1 MQPGYLILLFS
12 LLILKFC
19 TDKTTIIIIIV
30 ATIFLLSNQNNTEG
44 LCPDP
49 TDNSC
54 WPDDE
59 QPPPP
64 YTTEEEVNLFDPP
77 KVGGVVKFSKNPV
90 RNCYYEAADN
100 SGPKKFDF
108 YEYPDSNWE
117 SGNNNAGFLSL
128 FGGFKVDRVQDGS
141 GQLKE
146 RKSIAKCQGNK
157 SDGTSCNTPEFQS
170 TLTPENCP
178 SEEGCTFA
186 AESWETVDGDVKLAD
201 IIMPINVHHKTF
213 LNDAEMRTD
222 FDTSGFKRILH
233 VHDEDSKIIFDKSD
247 GEKEDSAIINPN
259 RNFVSSKVNKLLFK
273 DVKYLKEK
281 NNEIY
286 VQCYPRSLN

>member
-1 MQPGYLILLFS
+1 MQSGYLILLFS
-12 LLILKFC
+12 LLILRFC

-77 KVGGVVKFSKNPV
+77 KVGNVVKFSKNPV
-90 RNCYYEAADN
+90 RHCYYEAADN

-108 YEYPDSNWE
+108 YEYPNSSWE
-117 SGNNNAGFLSL
+117 SGNNNAGFLSFL
-128 FGGFKVDRVQDGS
+128 GGYKVDQDKDGS
-141 GQLKE
+141 WQLKT
-146 RKSIAKCQGNK
+146 RKSIANCEGKK

-170 TLTPENCP
+170 TLTQENCP
-178 SEEGCTFA
+178 SDEGCTFKQ
-186 AESWETVDGDVKLAD
+186 ERWETPDSDVKLAD

-213 LNDAEMRTD
+213 LTDAEMRTD
-222 FDTSGFKRILH
+222 FDFDGFRRILD
-233 VHDEDSKIIFDKSD
+233 VQEEESKIIFDKPD
-247 GEKEDSAIINPN
+247 GEKRHSAIINPN
-259 RNFVSSKVNKLLFK
+259 RNFTSSKVNKLLFK
-273 DVKYLKEK
+273 DVKYLKE
-281 NNEIY
+281 NDEIY
-286 VQCYPRSLN
+286 VQCYPTALD